1 MKILVIAD
9 SKTCTAFGLAGF
21 SGRPV
26 ASAAEAGALLT
37 GLTRP
42 EAGLVLIT
50 EALAEKNR
58 NLVER
63 LLTEPGR
70 PLILEIP
77 DMGGPRPGK
86 PKTTE
91 RLFDLLRR

>member
-1 MKILVIAD
+1 MKVLVVAD
-9 SKTCTAFGLAGF
+9 SETCTAFGLAGF

-26 ASAAEAGALLT
+26 TSEEEVGALLT
-37 GLTRP
+37 GLTRQ

-58 NLVER
+58 EVVER
-63 LLTEPGR
+63 LLIEPGG
-70 PLILEIP
+70 PLVLEIP
-77 DMGGPRPGK
+77 DTRGPRPGK

-91 RLFDLLRR
+91 RLLALLRR